1 MIKTVVFGKGELA
14 IKIAAYLMQ
23 CKDFEL
29 SCVVPSIP
37 EPKWCDSLSNWCI
50 ENNTAWIPS
59 GNPEELSGQNY
70 DLGISVY
77 FNKIFTLD
85 QISIFRKLVNI
96 HNSPLPSYRGS
107 NPINWALKNNENFH
121 GVTLHEIDSGVDT
134 GPILNQVKFKIDPRI
149 DEVED
154 VYRRCLDFGYILFL
168 HSIHRIDELEPE
180 IQDHSLSNTYF
191 IKDSIRLG
199 DRIDF
204 RRDIPKRKYPS
215 F

>member
-1 MIKTVVFGKGELA
+1 M
-14 IKIAAYLMQ
+14 
-23 CKDFEL
+23 
-29 SCVVPSIP
+29 
-37 EPKWCDSLSNWCI
+37 SNWCI